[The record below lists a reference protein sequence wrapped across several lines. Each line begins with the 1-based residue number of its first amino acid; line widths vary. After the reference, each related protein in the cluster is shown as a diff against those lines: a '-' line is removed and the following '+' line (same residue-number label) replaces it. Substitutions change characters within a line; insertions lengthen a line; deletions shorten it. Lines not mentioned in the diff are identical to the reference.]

1 MRVKSTLK
9 NGFYAVCSSL
19 SIAVLAVFVRRLFVQ
34 YLSVDYL
41 GYEGLFG
48 NIFALL
54 SLMDL
59 GIPILITYRLY
70 PAFAS
75 GNKEKI
81 QELLAVNQYIYRA
94 AGLLVFAA
102 GAFMIPFLPAV
113 IRGDGLDWHNIYI
126 FYSIQL
132 ACTLC
137 TYFLAYTRVLYSAD
151 QKEYQCIR
159 IETACNMIAALVK
172 IFVILFT
179 KSYVMYLLAGLFYN
193 ISVNGW
199 IYIKSK
205 KDYGVIPKR
214 RVTLNQIKELGIL
227 HDLKNNIVQE
237 ICLVIYG
244 GTDNIIISAFLGI
257 SQAGRMASY
266 TLISAYVAN
275 FTSKL
280 ASAFQASIGNYIY
293 SQDRA
298 GVTKQFRMFDMMA
311 FVFAS
316 FAAVSYMVLFQ
327 PVIRVWLGDE
337 FLLDSLFVYTFAA
350 NQYIGY
356 NHMFLCMYRN
366 SLGRY
371 EVDKPYILAGTAG
384 NLVFSV
390 ILSEY
395 FGVAGVMMGTIFGH
409 LGFWIGRVK
418 VVYTQLIQEHVIHYA
433 ARQAVRLTAAV
444 LECMS
449 AMILSG
455 YCMDGISGIVQRIGI
470 CLIVPNG
477 LNYLLFFRT
486 TEGKDAV
493 CYARIVWDIVWSR
506 RDREK

>member
-227 HDLKNNIVQE
+227 HDLKNNIVQK

-280 ASAFQASIGNYIY
+280 ASAFQASIGNYI
-293 SQDRA
+293 
-298 GVTKQFRMFDMMA
+298 
-311 FVFAS
+311 
-316 FAAVSYMVLFQ
+316 
-327 PVIRVWLGDE
+327 
-337 FLLDSLFVYTFAA
+337 
-350 NQYIGY
+350 
-356 NHMFLCMYRN
+356 
-366 SLGRY
+366 
-371 EVDKPYILAGTAG
+371 
-384 NLVFSV
+384 
-390 ILSEY
+390 
-395 FGVAGVMMGTIFGH
+395 
-409 LGFWIGRVK
+409 
-418 VVYTQLIQEHVIHYA
+418 
-433 ARQAVRLTAAV
+433 
-444 LECMS
+444 
-449 AMILSG
+449 
-455 YCMDGISGIVQRIGI
+455 
-470 CLIVPNG
+470 
-477 LNYLLFFRT
+477 
-486 TEGKDAV
+486 
-493 CYARIVWDIVWSR
+493 
-506 RDREK
+506 